1 MKHMSVAAALLLA
14 CAAGA
19 WAQTYPVKPIR
30 VVITYP
36 PGGSTDVVG
45 RALAAKLTE
54 GLGQQVV
61 VDNRGGAGGIIGT
74 DIVAHA
80 TPDGYTILLGTS
92 AGMSINPLLHK
103 KLPYRV
109 DHDFAPI
116 SLVVVNP
123 QALVAYPG
131 VPAANVAELIKLARA
146 KPGTINYAS
155 PGVGSPNHM
164 GMELLKSMTGINV
177 VHVPYKGGGPAMTEL
192 LAGQVQLLFNSIPSV
207 LPQVKA
213 GRLKA
218 LAVGSARRSPAMP
231 DVPTVAESG
240 VPGFEYATWYGLFA
254 PAGTPRAILA
264 QLSKSTAAALQ
275 SPDLARSLAQQGS
288 EPHPSTPEELARFVK
303 TEHERWSRVVKAAG
317 MSAQ

>member
-1 MKHMSVAAALLLA
+1 MNRSICILLAMAFATAAA
-14 CAAGA
+14 
-19 WAQTYPVKPIR
+19 AQSFPSKPVR

-54 GLGQQVV
+54 VLGQQVV
-61 VDNRGGAGGIIGT
+61 VDNRGGAGGIIGS

-80 TPDGYTILLGTS
+80 TPDGYTVLLGTS

-103 KLPYRV
+103 KLPYDVQR
-109 DHDFAPI
+109 DFAPI
-116 SLVVVNP
+116 SLVVINP
-123 QALVAYPG
+123 QALVAH
-131 VPAANVAELIKLARA
+131 PALPANTVQELIKLART
-146 KPGTINYAS
+146 KPGQINYAS

-240 VPGFEYATWYGLFA
+240 VPGYEYATWYGLFA
-254 PAGTPRAILA
+254 PAGTPRPVIA
-264 QLSKSTAAALQ
+264 QLNKAVAAALKN
-275 SPDLARSLAQQGS
+275 PELAQSLASQGS
-288 EPHPSTPEELARFVK
+288 EPNPTTPDELARFVK
-303 TEHERWSRVVKAAG
+303 SEHDRWSRVVRAAHLT
-317 MSAQ
+317 AE

>member
-1 MKHMSVAAALLLA
+1 MKRSIWILLAMAFATAAA
-14 CAAGA
+14 
-19 WAQTYPVKPIR
+19 AQNFPSKPVR

-54 GLGQQVV
+54 ALGQQVV
-61 VDNRGGAGGIIGT
+61 VDNRGGAGGIIGS

-80 TPDGYTILLGTS
+80 TPDGYTVLLGTS

-103 KLPYRV
+103 KLPYDVQR
-109 DHDFAPI
+109 DFAPI
-116 SLVVVNP
+116 SLVVINP
-123 QALVAYPG
+123 QALVAH
-131 VPAANVAELIKLARA
+131 PALPANNVQELIKLARA
-146 KPGTINYAS
+146 KPGQINYAS

-240 VPGFEYATWYGLFA
+240 VPGYEYATWYGLFA
-254 PAGTPRAILA
+254 PAGTPRPVIA
-264 QLSKSTAAALQ
+264 QLNKAVAAALKN
-275 SPDLARSLAQQGS
+275 PELAQSLAAQGS
-288 EPHPSTPEELARFVK
+288 EPNPTTPGELARFVK
-303 TEHERWSRVVKAAG
+303 SEHDRWSRVVTAAH
-317 MSAQ
+317 MTAE

>member
-1 MKHMSVAAALLLA
+1 MKRSICILLAMAFATAAA
-14 CAAGA
+14 
-19 WAQTYPVKPIR
+19 AQNFPSKPVR

-45 RALAAKLTE
+45 RALASRLTE
-54 GLGQQVV
+54 VLGQQVV
-61 VDNRGGAGGIIGT
+61 VDNRGGAGGIIGS

-80 TPDGYTILLGTS
+80 TPDGYTVLLGTS

-103 KLPYRV
+103 KLPYDVQR
-109 DHDFAPI
+109 DFAPI
-116 SLVVVNP
+116 SLVVINP
-123 QALVAYPG
+123 QALVAH
-131 VPAANVAELIKLARA
+131 PALPAKDVQELIKLARA
-146 KPGTINYAS
+146 KPGQINYAS

-240 VPGFEYATWYGLFA
+240 VPGYEYATWYGLFA
-254 PAGTPRAILA
+254 PADTPRAVIA
-264 QLSKSTAAALQ
+264 QLNKAVAAALKN
-275 SPDLARSLAQQGS
+275 PELAQSLASQGS
-288 EPHPSTPEELARFVK
+288 EPNPTTPDELARFVK
-303 TEHERWSRVVKAAG
+303 SEHDRWSRVVKAAH
-317 MSAQ
+317 MTAE

>member
-1 MKHMSVAAALLLA
+1 MNRSICILLAMAFATAAA
-14 CAAGA
+14 
-19 WAQTYPVKPIR
+19 AQSFPSKPVR

-54 GLGQQVV
+54 VLGQQVV
-61 VDNRGGAGGIIGT
+61 VDNRGGAGGIIGS

-80 TPDGYTILLGTS
+80 TPDGYTVLLGTS

-103 KLPYRV
+103 KLPYDVQR
-109 DHDFAPI
+109 DFAPI
-116 SLVVVNP
+116 SLVVINP
-123 QALVAYPG
+123 QALVAH
-131 VPAANVAELIKLARA
+131 PALPANTVQELIKLART
-146 KPGTINYAS
+146 KPGQINYAS

-240 VPGFEYATWYGLFA
+240 VPGYEYATWYGLFA
-254 PAGTPRAILA
+254 PAGTPRPVIA
-264 QLSKSTAAALQ
+264 QLNKAVAAALKN
-275 SPDLARSLAQQGS
+275 PELAQSLASQGS
-288 EPHPSTPEELARFVK
+288 EPNPTTPDELARFVK
-303 TEHERWSRVVKAAG
+303 SEHDRWSRVVMAAHLT
-317 MSAQ
+317 AE

>member
-1 MKHMSVAAALLLA
+1 MKHSLCVLLAIACASAAA
-14 CAAGA
+14 
-19 WAQTYPVKPIR
+19 AQDFPSKPIR

-74 DIVAHA
+74 EIVARA
-80 TPDGYTILLGTS
+80 APDGYTLLLGTS

-103 KLPYRV
+103 KLPYDVER
-109 DHDFAPI
+109 DFAPI

-123 QALVAYPG
+123 QALVAHPG
-131 VPAANVAELIKLARA
+131 VPASNVQELIKLARA
-146 KPGTINYAS
+146 KPGQINYAS

-213 GRLKA
+213 ARLKA
-218 LAVGSARRSPAMP
+218 LAVGSARRSRAMP
-231 DVPTVAESG
+231 EVPTVAESG
-240 VPGFEYATWYGLFA
+240 VPGYEYATWYGLFA
-254 PAGTPRAILA
+254 PTGTPRPIVAKLNQA
-264 QLSKSTAAALQ
+264 VATALKN
-275 SPDLARSLAQQGS
+275 PDLAKSLAAQGS
-288 EPHPSTPEELARFVK
+288 EPNPTSPDELARFMK
-303 TEHERWSRVVKAAG
+303 AEHGRWSRVVQAAG
-317 MSAQ
+317 MKAE

>member
-1 MKHMSVAAALLLA
+1 MKRSICILLAMAFATAAA
-14 CAAGA
+14 
-19 WAQTYPVKPIR
+19 AQNFPSKPVR

-54 GLGQQVV
+54 VLGQQVV
-61 VDNRGGAGGIIGT
+61 VDNRGGAGGIIGS

-80 TPDGYTILLGTS
+80 TPDGYTVLLGTS

-103 KLPYRV
+103 KLPYDVQR
-109 DHDFAPI
+109 DFAPV
-116 SLVVVNP
+116 SLVVINP
-123 QALVAYPG
+123 QALVAH
-131 VPAANVAELIKLARA
+131 PALPANTVQELIKLARA
-146 KPGTINYAS
+146 KPGQINYAS

-240 VPGFEYATWYGLFA
+240 VPGYEYATWYGLFT
-254 PAGTPRAILA
+254 PAGTPRAVIA
-264 QLSKSTAAALQ
+264 QLNKAVAAALKN
-275 SPDLARSLAQQGS
+275 PELAQSLAAQGS
-288 EPHPSTPEELARFVK
+288 EPNPTTPDELARFVK
-303 TEHERWSRVVKAAG
+303 SEHDRWSRVVKAAH
-317 MSAQ
+317 MKAE

>member
-1 MKHMSVAAALLLA
+1 MARWIGMLLA
-14 CAAGA
+14 LAWTATAGA
-19 WAQTYPVKPIR
+19 QAFPSKPIR

-80 TPDGYTILLGTS
+80 APDGYTVLLGTS

-103 KLPYRV
+103 KLPYNVQR
-109 DHDFAPI
+109 DFVPV

-123 QALVAYPG
+123 QALVAH
-131 VPAANVAELIKLARA
+131 PAVAASNVQELIKLARA
-146 KPGTINYAS
+146 KPGQINYAS

-240 VPGFEYATWYGLFA
+240 VPGYEYATWYGLFA
-254 PAGTPRAILA
+254 PAGTPRPVVAILSKA
-264 QLSKSTAAALQ
+264 VDTALS
-275 SPDLARSLAQQGS
+275 SPDLAQSLAAQGS
-288 EPHPSTPEELARFVK
+288 EPNPGTPDQLARFMK
-303 TEHERWSRVVKAAG
+303 AEHERWSRVVKAAG
-317 MSAQ
+317 MTAE

>member
-1 MKHMSVAAALLLA
+1 MNRSICILLAMAFATAAA
-14 CAAGA
+14 
-19 WAQTYPVKPIR
+19 AQSFPSKPVR

-54 GLGQQVV
+54 VLGQQVV
-61 VDNRGGAGGIIGT
+61 VDNRGGAGGIIGS

-80 TPDGYTILLGTS
+80 TPDGYTVLLGTS

-103 KLPYRV
+103 KLPYDVQR
-109 DHDFAPI
+109 DFAPI
-116 SLVVVNP
+116 SLVVINP
-123 QALVAYPG
+123 QALVAH
-131 VPAANVAELIKLARA
+131 PALPANTVQELIKLART
-146 KPGTINYAS
+146 KPGQINYAS

-240 VPGFEYATWYGLFA
+240 VPGYEYATWYGLFA
-254 PAGTPRAILA
+254 PAGTPRPVIA
-264 QLSKSTAAALQ
+264 QLNKAVAAALNN
-275 SPDLARSLAQQGS
+275 PELAQSLASQGS
-288 EPHPSTPEELARFVK
+288 EPNPTTPDELARFVK
-303 TEHERWSRVVKAAG
+303 SEHDRWSRVVRAAHLT
-317 MSAQ
+317 AE

>member
-1 MKHMSVAAALLLA
+1 MKRSIWILLAMAFATAAA
-14 CAAGA
+14 
-19 WAQTYPVKPIR
+19 AQNFPSKPVR

-45 RALAAKLTE
+45 RALAARLTE
-54 GLGQQVV
+54 VLGQQVV

-80 TPDGYTILLGTS
+80 TPDGYTVLLGTS

-103 KLPYRV
+103 KLPYDVQR
-109 DHDFAPI
+109 DFASI
-116 SLVVVNP
+116 SLVVINP
-123 QALVAYPG
+123 QALVAH
-131 VPAANVAELIKLARA
+131 PALPVSNVQELIKLARA
-146 KPGTINYAS
+146 KPGQINYAS

-240 VPGFEYATWYGLFA
+240 VPGYEYATWYGLFA
-254 PAGTPRAILA
+254 PAGTPHAVIA
-264 QLSKSTAAALQ
+264 QLNKAVAAALKNPELSQ
-275 SPDLARSLAQQGS
+275 SLAAQGS
-288 EPHPSTPEELARFVK
+288 EPNPTSPDALARFV
-303 TEHERWSRVVKAAG
+303 TSEHDRWSRVVKAAH
-317 MSAQ
+317 MTAE

>member
-1 MKHMSVAAALLLA
+1 MNRSICILLAMAFATAAA
-14 CAAGA
+14 
-19 WAQTYPVKPIR
+19 AQSFPSKPVR

-54 GLGQQVV
+54 VLGQQVV
-61 VDNRGGAGGIIGT
+61 VDNRGGAGGIIGS

-80 TPDGYTILLGTS
+80 TPDGYTVLLGTS

-103 KLPYRV
+103 KLPYDVQR
-109 DHDFAPI
+109 DFAPI
-116 SLVVVNP
+116 SLVVINP
-123 QALVAYPG
+123 QALVAH
-131 VPAANVAELIKLARA
+131 PALPANTVQELIKLART
-146 KPGTINYAS
+146 KPGQINYAS

-240 VPGFEYATWYGLFA
+240 VPGYEYATWYGLFA
-254 PAGTPRAILA
+254 PAGTPRPVIV
-264 QLSKSTAAALQ
+264 QLNKAVAAALKN
-275 SPDLARSLAQQGS
+275 PELAQSLASQGS
-288 EPHPSTPEELARFVK
+288 EPNPTTPDELARFVK
-303 TEHERWSRVVKAAG
+303 SEHDRWSRVVMAAHLT
-317 MSAQ
+317 AE

>member
-1 MKHMSVAAALLLA
+1 MNRSICIVLAMAFATAAA
-14 CAAGA
+14 
-19 WAQTYPVKPIR
+19 AQNFPSKPVR

-54 GLGQQVV
+54 VLGQQVV
-61 VDNRGGAGGIIGT
+61 VDNRGGAGGIIGS

-80 TPDGYTILLGTS
+80 TPDGYTVLLGTS

-103 KLPYRV
+103 KLPYDVQR
-109 DHDFAPI
+109 DFAPI
-116 SLVVVNP
+116 SLVVINP
-123 QALVAYPG
+123 QALVAH
-131 VPAANVAELIKLARA
+131 PALPANNVQELIKLARA
-146 KPGTINYAS
+146 KPGQINYAS

-240 VPGFEYATWYGLFA
+240 VPGYEYATWYGLFA
-254 PAGTPRAILA
+254 PAGTPRPVIA
-264 QLSKSTAAALQ
+264 QLNKAVAAALKN
-275 SPDLARSLAQQGS
+275 PELAQSLAAQGS
-288 EPHPSTPEELARFVK
+288 EPNPTTPDELARFVK
-303 TEHERWSRVVKAAG
+303 SEHDRWSRVVTAAH
-317 MSAQ
+317 MTAE

>member
-1 MKHMSVAAALLLA
+1 MKRSICILLAMAFATAAA
-14 CAAGA
+14 
-19 WAQTYPVKPIR
+19 AQNFPSKPVR

-45 RALAAKLTE
+45 RALAAKMTE
-54 GLGQQVV
+54 VLGQQVV
-61 VDNRGGAGGIIGT
+61 VDNRGGAGGIIGS

-80 TPDGYTILLGTS
+80 TPDGYTVLLGTS

-103 KLPYRV
+103 KLPYDVQR
-109 DHDFAPI
+109 DFAPV
-116 SLVVVNP
+116 SLVVINP
-123 QALVAYPG
+123 QALVAH
-131 VPAANVAELIKLARA
+131 PALPANTVQELIKLARA
-146 KPGTINYAS
+146 KPGQINYAS

-240 VPGFEYATWYGLFA
+240 VPGYEYATWYGLFT
-254 PAGTPRAILA
+254 PADTPRAVIARLNEA
-264 QLSKSTAAALQ
+264 VAAALKN
-275 SPDLARSLAQQGS
+275 PELAQSLAAQGS
-288 EPHPSTPEELARFVK
+288 EPNPTTPDELARFVK
-303 TEHERWSRVVKAAG
+303 SEHDRWSRVVKAAH
-317 MSAQ
+317 MMAE